1 MTESALLQAPLRDIH
16 GIDSVPWWPLA
27 PGWWL
32 VAAGLLALLVIL
44 WRWWPGA
51 HAIRARIDALLQ
63 WLFRPAWQRAA
74 ARELTSLRQAAGQA
88 SAPELAAA
96 SSALLRRIAMARHG
110 RAACAGLHGQAW
122 LDWLS
127 AHDPSGFD
135 WGRDAE
141 WLIRAPFAPPDART
155 PEPSPKQLEQI
166 IAAAERWVTLPVQ
179 TRPSR
184 GLAATDTGG
193 PVHHG

>member
-1 MTESALLQAPLRDIH
+1 MTDSALLQAPLRDIH
-16 GIDSVPWWPLA
+16 GIDPVPWWPPA

-51 HAIRARIDALLQ
+51 HAIRAWIDTLLQ

-74 ARELTSLRQAAGQA
+74 ARELASLRQAAGQA

-96 SSALLRRIAMARHG
+96 SSALIRRIAMARHG

-127 AHDPSGFD
+127 AHDPGGFD

-141 WLIRAPFAPPDART
+141 WLIRAPFAPPDARP
-155 PEPSPKQLEQI
+155 PEPSPKQLEQMI
-166 IAAAERWVTLPVQ
+166 TAAERWVTLPVQ
-179 TRPSR
+179 TLSSR
-184 GLAATDTGG
+184 GPAATDIGG